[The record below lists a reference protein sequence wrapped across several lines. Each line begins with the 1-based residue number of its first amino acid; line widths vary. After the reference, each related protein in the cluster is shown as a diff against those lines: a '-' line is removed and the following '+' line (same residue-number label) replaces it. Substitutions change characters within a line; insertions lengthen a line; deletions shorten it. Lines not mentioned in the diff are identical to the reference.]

1 MKVGFLGLGHMGRGV
16 ARNLMKAGHTLT
28 VWNRSS
34 QPVAEL
40 AGEGATAADAPADA
54 LQGEVAISMLAT
66 DAALREV
73 LLDSGALDR
82 AAPGLVHVNMAT
94 VSVALAQELAALH
107 AARGLGYVAAPVF
120 GRPEAAAA
128 GGLHVMAAGAPE
140 AVARVKPL
148 LEAVG
153 ASYWP
158 LGDAPERANVV
169 KLAGNFTLASMIETL
184 GEVGAL
190 AKAWGVEPAD
200 AFEVLT
206 STLFAAPAY
215 KTYAPMIAEGR
226 FEPAAFKLPLGQK
239 DVRLAL
245 EAGEA
250 RNVSLPIASLL
261 RDHFIEAVAAGDG
274 EKDWSALGGGAF
286 RRAGLRN

>member
-28 VWNRSS
+28 VWNRSP

-40 AGEGATAADAPADA
+40 AGEGGTAADAPADA

-73 LLDSGALDR
+73 LVDSGALDR

-128 GGLHVMAAGAPE
+128 GGLHVIAAGAPE